1 MYEEI
6 FNAAE
11 SISCQ
16 YYDEEQFISKNRNG
30 DEFLNILTLNIR
42 SLPKHGGELYVYLE
56 SLNTNFDVIILTEI
70 GARNLSVVQKLLPNF
85 TFFYSPPIDSS
96 WGGVGIY
103 LSKSLTNT
111 STLDA
116 VKIKRNCDCSK
127 CQIESLFVEFKFNGM
142 MYSIGGIYRHP
153 NGNVSHF
160 VSALELLLNELD
172 NCRTTIIAGDM
183 NKDIIKF
190 TNIDVISYMTTSKF
204 RVTGLCEGNPAITDG
219 FPSQRVSKAE
229 NVCIWWRHYV
239 TNIFHGWFTCLGQ
252 SRVLARSQRRNPEKY
267 R

>member
-16 YYDEEQFISKNRNG
+16 YYGEEQFISTNRNG
-30 DEFLNILTLNIR
+30 DEFLNIFTLNIR
-42 SLPKHGGELYVYLE
+42 SLPKHGGELYVYIE

-85 TFFYSPPIDSS
+85 TFFYSPPVDSN

-103 LSKSLTNT
+103 LSKSLTNIC
-111 STLDA
+111 TLDE
-116 VKIKRNCDCSK
+116 VKIKRKCDCSK
-127 CQIESLFVEFKFNGM
+127 CQIESLFVEFKYNGM

-160 VSALELLLNELD
+160 VSALKLLLNDLD
-172 NCRTTIIAGDM
+172 NGRTTIIAGDL
-183 NKDIIKF
+183 DIDIMKF
-190 TNIDVISYMTTSKF
+190 TNIHVISYMTTMMAYKYF
-204 RVTGLCEGNPAITDG
+204 PYITL
-219 FPSQRVSKAE
+219 PSRITQLSTTCIDHIFMKKSHKA
-229 NVCIWWRHYV
+229 
-239 TNIFHGWFTCLGQ
+239 
-252 SRVLARSQRRNPEKY
+252 
-267 R
+267 